1 MKGEGKMV
9 LMCCLK
15 GSALHLYLMQKAK
28 KAVRAKIFRQIVG
41 AFKVLCYNILN
52 DINYMCKGVFPME
65 EAVLYAVE
73 NNIATITMNRPKSL
87 NSMNDAL
94 IDGLHAAI
102 TKAAADAEVRAIVL
116 TGNGKAFCAGG
127 DLSYLNGLEGVAAK
141 KDFIAKVGDVA
152 NVRIVKLMAFG
163 AFAEVVPGVDGL
175 IHISQIADRRI
186 EKPSDVLSE
195 GQMVDAKITAIDE
208 EKQKI
213 SLSIRA
219 LLTPVADEEAED
231 KE

>member
-1 MKGEGKMV
+1 MV

-152 NVRIVKLMAFG
+152 KRLTTIPKPVIAYINGVTAGAGVNLMLDCDLG
-163 AFAEVVPGVDGL
+163 
-175 IHISQIADRRI
+175 
-186 EKPSDVLSE
+186 
-195 GQMVDAKITAIDE
+195 
-208 EKQKI
+208 
-213 SLSIRA
+213 
-219 LLTPVADEEAED
+219 
-231 KE
+231 